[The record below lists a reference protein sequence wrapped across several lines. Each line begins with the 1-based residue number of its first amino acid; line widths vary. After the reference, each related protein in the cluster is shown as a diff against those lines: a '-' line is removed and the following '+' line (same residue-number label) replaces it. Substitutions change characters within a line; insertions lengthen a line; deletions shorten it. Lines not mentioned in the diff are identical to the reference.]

1 MKIKNIMPSTHGRE
15 SETVHGGGI
24 FSAKNKGFSLVE
36 LVVVI
41 AIMAVMIAVLAP
53 ALLQYTEKSR
63 AEKDN
68 SAMSEVVNAVQLA
81 MADQDCYDEVVNY
94 NTKGQVSC
102 YIDTNKESNYEKV
115 ITKEAVGSDKAQYT
129 FNNDARLLDE
139 TPYYAAGNMRG
150 VTITFS
156 PDAAST
162 DFCYD
167 LKTGVINKFVGQ
179 QTTLEALETF
189 YNRVRQS
196 VGDSITLSSQTYRN
210 SDFTIFIKIGST
222 GGNQSSAQ
230 DAIQVYGQFSGTNLV
245 ADELIS
251 YDKASIFGDAASANI
266 EFFKSPGINHS
277 FEFEEGMT
285 WADWVNSEYNTF
297 EAGISP
303 DGSVYIPDIGVAWSL
318 SDTFD
323 YNVDVQANDIISP
336 NGDYMFSYFPE
347 MS

>member
-1 MKIKNIMPSTHGRE
+1 
-15 SETVHGGGI
+15 
-24 FSAKNKGFSLVE
+24 
-36 LVVVI
+36 
-41 AIMAVMIAVLAP
+41 MAVMIAVLAP

-94 NTKGQVSC
+94 NTKSQVSC

-156 PDAAST
+156 PGAAST

-167 LKTGVINKFVGQ
+167 LKTGVVNKFVGQ
-179 QTTLEALETF
+179 QTTLETLETL

-196 VGDSITLSSQTYRN
+196 VGDKIQLDSQTYRN

-230 DAIQVYGQFSGTNLV
+230 DAIKVYGQFSGTNLV
-245 ADELIS
+245 ADEAITYNKANLFGEQKNIAIS
-251 YDKASIFGDAASANI
+251 LKFADTESI
-266 EFFKSPGINHS
+266 
-277 FEFEEGMT
+277 EFEEGMT
-285 WADWVNSEYNTF
+285 WADWVESEYNTF
-297 EAGISP
+297 GVTLDSYGAIRMPYNGNLFTTDEYGCF
-303 DGSVYIPDIGVAWSL
+303 SVGV
-318 SDTFD
+318 
-323 YNVDVQANDIISP
+323 SP
-336 NGDYMFSYFPE
+336 NDLVSTSGDYVFTYLPE
-347 MS
+347 DPGF